1 MFDYNRQLEIIR
13 RTEVE
18 LTNVTQKYTELLS
31 SLSKDTLLNL
41 NIIYASRKLE
51 VLKEQNPKG
60 ISKEELEIQRNSEYE
75 KYKNLME
82 DYIYQNYG
90 KHISVDSIE
99 YSSFINHLQEEEKE
113 NQYSATNLLENY
125 KKELLQTY
133 LLISPTV
140 DIALPTHGITEINAT
155 NHRENQYLNEIID
168 GIYAT
173 SGKGILDYIL
183 RTNTGSMRGDGYNLD
198 LPINPFSGVNDGKYI
213 LNKPASV
220 YHLDARLFE
229 PVIDFRLDANGNVN
243 LRFDQEWISRSEKL
257 KCNEEIVNYVPKEYV
272 ERKNITIQG
281 QKMDLF
287 FTKGETVQ
295 LTPELENIFNN
306 IKNDSKYSSS
316 QLMKKYASLP
326 EYQLLITKIIGQTK
340 KLEEEVKQIREK
352 KAYLSDEMF
361 FEIILSNYSKN
372 IIETIKND
380 YAGKLTPEIIERLD
394 NFSIGVINDP
404 NKHGDMTAHSDICQV
419 SINMAHFATD
429 IQNLESKI
437 VRAMGTMP
445 HELFHFVFRI
455 LKDKN
460 NVDER
465 MVYNLSNGEQA
476 TCFGMVGH
484 MLNEGFVE
492 KLSAEFCQRN
502 NIYYSPNPSYIQFTK
517 LCNYIMKSNHDIN
530 EKFLIHNNYE
540 GVLEKLSPEARNK
553 YKETERFEYIG
564 NFKLTTT
571 SGEKRIISE
580 QEIVSSFNEKIESKK
595 KEELKPVQESKS
607 SELKKSFDQRS
618 QNEIA
623 IAKQI
628 KEKNIAIKKQKEQQ
642 KNLEKPKVKTLTKPT
657 NSGGNSSGGFVNTLI
672 LTLITGFVA
681 GAIFMVVYYICK

>member
-113 NQYSATNLLENY
+113 NQYSSTNLLENY